1 MGSFNIFINH
11 QAEPDKYT
19 RTFIQALLEEVALGM
34 EGVRFRRRELETLRQ
49 IRMLERKSDFTQ
61 LLQDLLEN
69 THYLMEADYSVI
81 LISKSRDNSA
91 EIMLEQGQVPDPSIS
106 LIDGILKGVNKYQEP
121 FVIEEIEEE
130 ARSKTGV
137 RRIMLAPLLSS
148 ADSILGAILISDCKR
163 ERYSQREQVLVKTI
177 AGQAALMVENAL
189 LMGKLEYNSMIQER
203 IRLAREIHDSL
214 AQNLGFLKLQTAQV
228 RKYLNQNEIGLAVN
242 GLELCYKTLSET
254 YLDARQAIDGLR
266 LTPDEGGMVWWLEN
280 IVDDFMEASGVEVD
294 FQYEPKELPLEIPA
308 EIQAQMI
315 RIIQESFSNIRK
327 HSRADHVIL
336 LCRELKDRLILE
348 IVDNG
353 IGFSP
358 DDITRASQ
366 HGQRGMKERAEL
378 IGADFQIISRP
389 GEGTKL
395 RLEIPVV
402 EIMNGN
408 IS

>member
-1 MGSFNIFINH
+1 
-11 QAEPDKYT
+11 
-19 RTFIQALLEEVALGM
+19 
-34 EGVRFRRRELETLRQ
+34 
-49 IRMLERKSDFTQ
+49 
-61 LLQDLLEN
+61 
-69 THYLMEADYSVI
+69 
-81 LISKSRDNSA
+81 
-91 EIMLEQGQVPDPSIS
+91 
-106 LIDGILKGVNKYQEP
+106 
-121 FVIEEIEEE
+121 
-130 ARSKTGV
+130 
-137 RRIMLAPLLSS
+137 
-148 ADSILGAILISDCKR
+148 
-163 ERYSQREQVLVKTI
+163 
-177 AGQAALMVENAL
+177 MVENAL

-203 IRLAREIHDSL
+203 TRLAREIHDSL

-242 GLELCYKTLSET
+242 GLELSYKTLSET

-280 IVDDFMEASGVEVD
+280 IVDDFMETSGVDVD

-327 HSRADHVIL
+327 HSRANHVIL
-336 LCRELKDRLILE
+336 LCRELEDRLILE
-348 IVDNG
+348 IVDKG

-366 HGQRGMKERAEL
+366 HGLRGMKERAEL

-395 RLEIPVV
+395 RLDIPVV
-402 EIMNGN
+402 EIKNGN
-408 IS
+408 FS